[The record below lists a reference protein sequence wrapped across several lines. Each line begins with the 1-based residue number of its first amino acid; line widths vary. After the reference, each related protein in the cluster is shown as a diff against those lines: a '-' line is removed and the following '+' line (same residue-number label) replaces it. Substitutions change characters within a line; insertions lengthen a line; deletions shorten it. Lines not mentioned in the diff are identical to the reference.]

1 MAAAPRRVCRPSVD
15 GIHDLGGMEGFGPVV
30 VERDEPVFHAPWEGR
45 VVGMLFAPGPLGVR
59 VDAYRHAVERMD
71 PAHYLAASYYE
82 RMLTGVTTLLVE
94 HGVVERAALE
104 AGAGRRVPLAQPV
117 AADVV
122 PVAATP
128 GATPHFAPGVAVV
141 VRDVHPR
148 GHTRCPRYVRGRRG
162 VVVRVDPAFPV
173 ADVAAH
179 ASDAPREPTYG
190 VRFAARTLWG
200 EHADPHAAVHVD
212 LWERHLEHA

>member
-1 MAAAPRRVCRPSVD
+1 MD
-15 GIHDLGGMEGFGPVV
+15 GIHDLGGMEGFGPVA

-45 VVGMLFAPGPLGVR
+45 VVGLLFALGPLGIR
-59 VDAYRHAVERMD
+59 VGMYRHAVERMN

-94 HGVVERAALE
+94 GGVVERTALE
-104 AGAGRRVPLAQPV
+104 ARAGGRVPLAQPV

-128 GATPHFAPGVAVV
+128 GPTPRFAPGDAVV

-148 GHTRCPRYVRGRRG
+148 GHTRCPRYGRGRRG
-162 VVVRVDPAFPV
+162 VVVRVDPAFRV
-173 ADVAAH
+173 ADVEAH
-179 ASDAPREPTYG
+179 APDPPREPTYG

-200 EHADPHAAVHVD
+200 DAADPHAAVHVD